1 MTIDFLQYLSEI
13 YENIKAIFNI
23 YFINSMTQSSKDTIA
38 LRIAIR
44 TRDPSFDTFEIFFA
58 CKKKVN

>member
-23 YFINSMTQSSKDTIA
+23 YFINSMTQSSKDTIV
-38 LRIAIR
+38 LRTVIR
-44 TRDPSFDTFEIFFA
+44 TRDPFDTFKIFFA
-58 CKKKVN
+58 RKEKVN